1 MESHQRAKQAE
12 KDTTD
17 FDKKEDFEEASAE
30 KPTRS
35 RAGAKKG
42 TEQVKAVESKVEE
55 STVTKKAVGR
65 GKNATTK
72 QPIADKAEKKEDDVE
87 EEVIEIKKIEEEKNG
102 GGDVPPAKKSRGKKQ
117 VQEPKEKGKVV
128 EEKSA
133 VEVIEET
140 VKETVTAKKAGRG
153 KRQPQSKKIEE
164 KEKENEEEPAAST
177 EPIEEEKKKGKAKA
191 AGAKRKA
198 EDLDEVVIDI
208 DSQTRRGRAKVAKD
222 VEAVDEATGS
232 AGDEAAGSKN
242 VTDWSK
248 VSFSD
253 TAKTKDGRVWNKKF
267 SSWNVNGVRA
277 WLKNVSLPYIQ
288 KESPDIFCL
297 QETKCDT
304 KDLPM
309 NVLKVEGY
317 HDYWSSGD
325 TKGYSGTGIY
335 SKEKPLNVTYGI
347 GITEHDAEGRV
358 ITLEFDKY
366 FFVVTYIPNS
376 GEKLKRLEYRQKW
389 NVDFTAYLKKLDATK
404 PVILC
409 GDLNV
414 AHNEIDLANPKG
426 NAKTAGFTKEERQDF
441 TALLKEG
448 FVDSFRHLYPDKTKA
463 YTYWSYRSNAR
474 AKNTGWRLDYFV
486 LSERMMKDACDCVI
500 RSEVY
505 GSDHCPLVLLMALD

>member
-1 MESHQRAKQAE
+1 MAPRGSKRKAAE
-12 KDTTD
+12 KDTVD
-17 FDKKEDFEEASAE
+17 LDKKEDCEEVPAE
-30 KPTRS
+30 KPTRN
-35 RAGAKKG
+35 RAGANKG

-65 GKNATTK
+65 GKNAIAK
-72 QPIADKAEKKEDDVE
+72 EPVADKAEKKGDNVVE
-87 EEVIEIKKIEEEKNG
+87 EVKETE
-102 GGDVPPAKKSRGKKQ
+102 
-117 VQEPKEKGKVV
+117 VQEPKEEKGKVV
-128 EEKSA
+128 EEKST

-140 VKETVTAKKAGRG
+140 VKETVTAKKAASRG

-164 KEKENEEEPAAST
+164 KEKENEEEPATSS
-177 EPIEEEKKKGKAKA
+177 EPVEEGKKKGKSK

-198 EDLDEVVIDI
+198 EDSDEVEIDT
-208 DSQTRRGRAKVAKD
+208 DFQTRRGRSKVAKGGD
-222 VEAVDEATGS
+222 VD

-248 VSFSD
+248 ISFSD

-267 SSWNVNGVRA
+267 SSWNVNGIRA
-277 WLKNVSLPYIQ
+277 WLKNSSLPYIQ

-309 NVLKVEGY
+309 DTLKVQGY

-335 SKEKPLNVTYGI
+335 TKEKPLNVTYGI
-347 GITEHDAEGRV
+347 GIAEHDAEGRV
-358 ITLEFDKY
+358 ITLEFEKY
-366 FFVVTYIPNS
+366 YFVVAYIPNS

-389 NVDFTAYLKKLDATK
+389 NVVFTAYLKKLDATK

-414 AHNEIDLANPKG
+414 AHSEIDLANPKG
-426 NAKTAGFTKEERQDF
+426 NTKTAGFTKEERQDF

-448 FVDSFRHLYPDKTKA
+448 FVDSFRHLYPDRTKA

-486 LSERMMKDACDCVI
+486 QSERMMKDVCDCVI

-505 GSDHCPLVLLMALD
+505 GSDHCPLVLLMALN